1 MKRRERVRKRERKRK
16 KLGNNRNNLWVS
28 FALVKRRLG
37 FRLSGLF
44 FGAWTIVPRGHI
56 CLLEKSKQNTE
67 NTERHVLVKKRR
79 RRRRRR
85 RIEIEREK
93 NFLKKRKSE

>member
-1 MKRRERVRKRERKRK
+1 MRKRERKRK

-67 NTERHVLVKKRR
+67 NTERHVLVKKKKEKKEEEEEERDR
-79 RRRRRR
+79 
-85 RIEIEREK
+85 EREK
-93 NFLKKRKSE
+93 FF